1 MQLLSWNVRQ
11 LGSSRRIEAVARAI
25 NSAGPDVVTLQEV
38 LSTDA
43 GGVAGALR
51 GCGLEHVWH
60 SHDPPPCSDREVVK
74 KYHCMIASRWPLT
87 DPPGG
92 DGWRSTAPFPE
103 TLGRVVV
110 GAPTADIDVFTAHI
124 PNGRKYRWKK
134 IDTFETLA
142 RALHG
147 GTDSPRILTGD
158 FNEPKAFLSS
168 GQFLTFAPERVDK
181 HGSIVAPRGE
191 LGGRPRTDW
200 SHGVRAVLA
209 GTSRH
214 GLRDA
219 YRDRH
224 GFAVAT
230 PVTHRVT
237 RGKPR
242 CIDHTFVSRH
252 FEVVDCGYHHE
263 WRRKRWSD
271 HSAMWTKLRLR
282 TELPP
287 LEHWEQQP
295 ASAP

>member
-1 MQLLSWNVRQ
+1 MHLLSWNVRQ
-11 LGSSRRIEAVARAI
+11 LGSSRRIEAVASAI

-43 GGVAGALR
+43 GEVAGALR
-51 GCGLEHVWH
+51 SCGLEHVWH
-60 SHDPPPCSDREVVK
+60 SHDPPPCSDREVAK
-74 KYHCMIASRWPLT
+74 KYHCLIASRWPLT
-87 DPPGG
+87 DPPGS
-92 DGWRSTAPFPE
+92 DTWRSTAPFPE
-103 TLGRVVV
+103 TLGRMMV
-110 GAPTADIDVFTAHI
+110 GAPTGDIDVFTAHI
-124 PNGRKYRWKK
+124 PSGIRHRWKK

-168 GQFLTFAPERVDK
+168 GQFLTFAPERVDA
-181 HGSIVAPRGE
+181 HGSIVAPRGK
-191 LGGRPRTDW
+191 LSGRPRTDW

-219 YRDRH
+219 YRARH

-252 FEVVDCGYHHE
+252 FEVVDCGYHHG

-271 HSAMWTKLRLR
+271 HSAMWTMLRLR

-287 LEHWEQQP
+287 LEHWEQRP
-295 ASAP
+295 AGTP